1 MGRKAEDWSVQILEA
16 RPGGPGGAKG
26 GINAVRVWCH
36 GAVFVEH
43 FLKHLQRA
51 KIRTGVVGHGG
62 QNVLSCGRSGPGIE
76 NAEDGAET
84 GKVCP
89 GRVSRIFQDLPGFQ
103 CSKASLGRERSIPLL
118 HVSSWFN
125 SNARESMGKLW
136 KVGKRNRKVI
146 LNSASDAADISRAGV
161 LNRCTAGVH
170 E

>member
-1 MGRKAEDWSVQILEA
+1 MFPEGDASRRLCADDRLARSCTGRSWEGKLKI
-16 RPGGPGGAKG
+16 GPLRSSRRGPVAQAVPKGASMLSY
-26 GINAVRVWCH
+26 AVRVWCH

-62 QNVLSCGRSGPGIE
+62 QNVLSCGRSGPGVE

-118 HVSSWFN
+118 HVS
-125 SNARESMGKLW
+125 
-136 KVGKRNRKVI
+136 
-146 LNSASDAADISRAGV
+146 
-161 LNRCTAGVH
+161 
-170 E
+170 